1 MKSNYEKFIQVISL
15 SRNYNSGLLRNEID
29 EMVKNLLSGYLL
41 PDELYILYEKING
54 GNDFLFDSFYSLSE
68 AIDKRDEYINLL
80 RESWLKAWMPLGM
93 DDTFDYIVVLSKEKR
108 NSCEIYYI
116 DLGGGDPNLYLY
128 TTDIAS
134 LINLEMERYKI
145 LQDTETALSYRDLYL
160 EFIPDAYPY
169 FEEKRQKGIY
179 SKNGIRNIY
188 DILDLDSLP
197 KEWF

>member
-1 MKSNYEKFIQVISL
+1 M
-15 SRNYNSGLLRNEID
+15 D
-29 EMVKNLLSGYLL
+29 
-41 PDELYILYEKING
+41 
-54 GNDFLFDSFYSLSE
+54 
-68 AIDKRDEYINLL
+68 L
-80 RESWLKAWMPLGM
+80 REG
-93 DDTFDYIVVLSKEKR
+93 
-108 NSCEIYYI
+108 NS
-116 DLGGGDPNLYLY
+116 NLYLQ

-145 LQDTETALSYRDLYL
+145 LQDTEEVLSCRDLYL
-160 EFIPDAYPY
+160 EFILDAYPY